1 MKRNWESD
9 GHRSSY
15 YLIQLGYFPRMVDM
29 EQLKLKIYKK
39 WNCKESADDAIIH
52 SIKYTQIQFNY
63 FSATIFIGISFQQHI
78 YNIFD
83 SQLIPFRSY

>member
-29 EQLKLKIYKK
+29 EQLKLKIYQK
-39 WNCKESADDAIIH
+39 WNCKESADDAI
-52 SIKYTQIQFNY
+52 KYTQIQFNY
-63 FSATIFIGISFQQHI
+63 FSDTIFIGISFQYI
-78 YNIFD
+78 RFSANWFNLVYI
-83 SQLIPFRSY
+83 IT

>member
-63 FSATIFIGISFQQHI
+63 FSATIFIGISF
-78 YNIFD
+78 
-83 SQLIPFRSY
+83 